1 MTGKRN
7 IVGFLA
13 TGSGVKEYQLSL
25 RGCSVPRRRPL
36 TAKPAQFP
44 SLPRCRFP
52 ETCEV
57 LAGIIGRQERDGS
70 RATRTGDNHDHPR
83 LHAGAWQFTIVERSL

>member
-1 MTGKRN
+1 MGQRN
-7 IVGFLA
+7 IVGFLV

-44 SLPRCRFP
+44 SLPRSRFP

-57 LAGIIGRQERDGS
+57 PAGKIGRQRRDGS
-70 RATRTGDNHDHPR
+70 WVTRIGDTQHHAR
-83 LHAGAWQFTIVERSL
+83 LTSRGGFAK